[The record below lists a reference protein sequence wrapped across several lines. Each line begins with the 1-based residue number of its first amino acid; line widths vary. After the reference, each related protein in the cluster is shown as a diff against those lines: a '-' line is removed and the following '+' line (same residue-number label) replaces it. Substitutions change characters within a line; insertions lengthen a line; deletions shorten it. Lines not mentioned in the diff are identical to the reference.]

1 MFDISSILNLNV
13 LYAIGILAGVILFRR
28 VIMPYLRKNNL
39 ELYEEVK
46 IALLIMGYSF
56 RDEKIKNIV
65 DITLDLVTDLEK
77 VAIAPEDKLDVAIE
91 EVSKKLIKDFG
102 IELED
107 EVLKVIIR
115 VAVSTLAPT
124 NQQIN

>member
-1 MFDISSILNLNV
+1 MFNLNV
-13 LYAIGILAGVILFRR
+13 LYAIGILAGVIIFRR
-28 VIMPYLRKNNL
+28 FVMPYLRKNNI

-56 RDEKIKNIV
+56 RDDKIKNITNV
-65 DITLDLVTDLEK
+65 ALELVKDLEK
-77 VAIAPEDKLDVAIE
+77 IAIAPEDKLEVAIE
-91 EVSKKLIKDFG
+91 EVSKKLMNDFG
-102 IELED
+102 IDLDE

-124 NQQIN
+124 NPQIN